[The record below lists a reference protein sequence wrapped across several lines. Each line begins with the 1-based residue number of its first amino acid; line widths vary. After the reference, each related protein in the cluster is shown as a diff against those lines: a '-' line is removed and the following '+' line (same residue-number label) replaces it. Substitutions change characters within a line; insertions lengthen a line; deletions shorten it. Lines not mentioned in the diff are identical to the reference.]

1 MKKKPLLSF
10 WQLWN
15 MSFGYIG
22 IQFGFALQNSN
33 LSRIFE
39 TLGAKQDAIPAL
51 WIAAPLSGLIIQPI
65 IGYMSDRTWNRLG
78 RRKPYFLTGAILAS
92 LALFILPNSPALWVA
107 AGMLWML
114 DASINI
120 TMEPMRAFVG
130 DMLPDE
136 QRTQGFAMQ
145 TFFIGAA
152 SIVGSMLPYM
162 ITNLLKVPNT
172 APEGVI
178 PPSVRFAFYTGGVI
192 YICAVLWTIFTVKEY
207 SPEEQAAFDAHER
220 DEAAKEGNELVLE
233 TKKYYTSGLIYLIAG
248 LIVTF
253 IVYYGKWDKALYI
266 LSLGVAAYGIL
277 KLVTAQLFV
286 GGKRTGLVEII
297 YDMDNMPGA
306 MKQLSLITVLTWF
319 ALFAMWIYSTS
330 AITSNKY
337 NMKVDKAVVDMMRK
351 DIQSVL
357 TQPQIADSIKGQF
370 ETLQEDIKEID
381 RYRPNDNP
389 VTISV
394 NLANHYVDSANQV
407 FSKNEKIELERV
419 QKQYNDGADW
429 VGVLNSVY
437 NGVAAL
443 IAFLLPVLAR
453 RITRVKAHFICL
465 VLGGLGFISIYFF
478 GTPKLL
484 IISEIGIGIAWAGL
498 LTFPYAILS
507 SVVPQKKMGV
517 YMGMFNYFV
526 VIPQILAAAILG
538 LLVRS
543 VFNGNAIYALVLG
556 GISMI
561 IAAVL
566 MLFVKDEKDKVN
578 L

>member
-51 WIAAPLSGLIIQPI
+51 WIAAPLSGLLIQPI
-65 IGYMSDRTWNRLG
+65 IGYMSDRTWNKLG

-130 DMLPDE
+130 DMLADE

-152 SIVGSMLPYM
+152 SIVGSMLPWI
-162 ITNLLKVPNT
+162 ITNLFHISNV
-172 APEGVI
+172 APEGII
-178 PPSVRFAFYTGGVI
+178 PPSVRFAFYIGGII
-192 YICAVLWTIFTVKEY
+192 YITAVLWTIFTVKEY
-207 SPEEQAAFDAHER
+207 SPEELDAFNAHETNN
-220 DEAAKEGNELVLE
+220 AAKEGDEMLLN
-233 TKKYYTSGLIYLIAG
+233 TKKYFSSGLIYLIAG
-248 LIVTF
+248 LVATLI
-253 IVYYGKWDKALYI
+253 IYYDNWDKALYI
-266 LSLGVAAYGIL
+266 LSIGIAAYGIL
-277 KLVTAQLFV
+277 KLLTAQLFV
-286 GGKRTGLVEII
+286 SGKRTGLVEII
-297 YDMDNMPGA
+297 YDMDNMPAA

-319 ALFAMWIYSTS
+319 SLFAMWIYSTS
-330 AITSNKY
+330 AITSTKY
-337 NMKVDKAVVDMMRK
+337 NMKVDKAMVIAMQTDV
-351 DIQSVL
+351 QSVL
-357 TQPQIADSIKGQF
+357 ATTKDKKIAGQF
-370 ETLQEDIKEID
+370 NALQEDLDDINK
-381 RYRPNDNP
+381 YRANDNP

-394 NLANHYVDSANQV
+394 NLANHYTDSTNNV
-407 FSKNEKIELERV
+407 FSAANKTELARV

-443 IAFLLPVLAR
+443 IAFLLPVFAR
-453 RITRVKAHFICL
+453 RFTRVKAHFICL
-465 VLGGLGFISIYFF
+465 LLGGIGFISIYFF
-478 GTPKLL
+478 SSPKLL

-498 LTFPYAILS
+498 LTYPYAILS
-507 SVVPQKKMGV
+507 SVVPQRKMGV
-517 YMGMFNYFV
+517 YMGMFNYFI

-538 LLVRS
+538 LLVRTL
-543 VFNGNAIYALVLG
+543 FNGSAIYALVLG

-561 IAAVL
+561 IAGIL
-566 MLFVKDEKDKVN
+566 MLFVKDEKDKVSI
-578 L
+578 

>member
-65 IGYMSDRTWNRLG
+65 IGYMSDRTWNKLG

-130 DMLPDE
+130 DMLSDE
-136 QRTQGFAMQ
+136 QRTEGFAMQ

-152 SIVGSMLPYM
+152 SVVGSLLPYL
-162 ITNLLKVPNT
+162 ITKLLKVSNT
-172 APEGVI
+172 AAEGVV
-178 PPSVRFAFYTGGVI
+178 PPSVRFAFYTGGII
-192 YICAVLWTIFTVKEY
+192 YICAVLWTIFSTKEY
-207 SPEEQAAFDAHER
+207 SPEELEAFNAHET
-220 DEAAKEGNELVLE
+220 DDAAKEGDEMLLN
-233 TKKYYTSGLIYLIAG
+233 TKKYYGTGSIYMILGLIA
-248 LIVTF
+248 TC
-253 IVYYGKWDKALYI
+253 IVYHFDWDKALYI
-266 LSLGVAAYGIL
+266 LSIAISAYGIL
-277 KLVTAQLFV
+277 QLITARLFV
-286 GGKRTGLVEII
+286 AGHRSGLVEII
-297 YDMDNMPGA
+297 YDMNNMPKG
-306 MKQLSLITVLTWF
+306 MTQLALVTLFTWF
-319 ALFAMWIYSTS
+319 SLFAMWIYSTN
-330 AITSNKY
+330 AITTTKY
-337 NMKVDKAVVDMMRK
+337 NMKVDKAMVAVMQN
-351 DIQSVL
+351 DIKSVL
-357 TQPQIADSIKGQF
+357 AQPRLADSTKSKFGS
-370 ETLQEDIKEID
+370 LQDDINEINK
-381 RYRPNDNP
+381 YRPNDNP

-394 NLANHYVDSANQV
+394 NLANHYADSANTV
-407 FSKNEKIELERV
+407 FSVKDKPELARV
-419 QKQYNDGADW
+419 AKQYNDGADW
-429 VGVLNSVY
+429 VGVLNGVY

-443 IAFLLPVLAR
+443 IAFLLPICAK
-453 RITRVKAHFICL
+453 RITRVKTHVLCL
-465 VLGGLGFISIYFF
+465 FAGGIGFISMYIFND
-478 GTPKLL
+478 PKLL
-484 IISEIGIGIAWAGL
+484 IISMVGVGVAWSGL

-507 SVVPQKKMGV
+507 SIVPHRKMGV

-526 VIPQILAAAILG
+526 VIPQIVAAAILG
-538 LLVRS
+538 LFVRTI
-543 VFNGNAIYALVLG
+543 FNGNAIDALVMG
-556 GISMI
+556 GVSML
-561 IAAVL
+561 IAGVL
-566 MLFVKDEKDKVN
+566 MIFVKDKNEA

>member
-130 DMLPDE
+130 DMLADE

-152 SIVGSMLPYM
+152 SIVGSMLPYL

-207 SPEEQAAFDAHER
+207 SPEEQNAFNAHETN
-220 DEAAKEGNELVLE
+220 DAAKEGDELILN
-233 TKKYYTSGLIYLIAG
+233 TKKYYTSGLIYLLTG
-248 LIVTF
+248 LAATI

-266 LSLGVAAYGIL
+266 LSFGVAAYGIL
-277 KLVTAQLFV
+277 KLVTAVLFV
-286 GGKRTGLVEII
+286 SGKRTGLVEII
-297 YDMDNMPGA
+297 YDMDNMPSA

-330 AITSNKY
+330 AITSTKY
-337 NMKVDKAVVDMMRK
+337 NMKVDRTIVDTMK
-351 DIQSVL
+351 NDIRSVL
-357 TQPQIADSIKGQF
+357 SQPSITDSVRKEFQ
-370 ETLQEDIKEID
+370 TLQEDIKEVD
-381 RYRPNDNP
+381 TYRPNDNP
-389 VTISV
+389 VRISV
-394 NLANHYVDSANQV
+394 NLANHYADGVNNV
-407 FSKNEKIELERV
+407 FPADNKAELIRV
-419 QKQYNDGADW
+419 QQEYNDGADW

-443 IAFLLPVLAR
+443 IAFLLPIVAR
-453 RITRVKAHFICL
+453 RLTRVRTHFICL

-538 LLVRS
+538 LLVRTL
-543 VFNGNAIYALVLG
+543 FNGNAIYALVLG

-561 IAAVL
+561 IAGIL
-566 MLFVKDEKDKVN
+566 MLFVKDEKDKVS

>member
-51 WIAAPLSGLIIQPI
+51 WIAAPLSGLLIQPI
-65 IGYMSDRTWNRLG
+65 IGYMSDRTWNKLG

-130 DMLPDE
+130 DMLADE

-152 SIVGSMLPYM
+152 SIVGSMLPWI
-162 ITNLLKVPNT
+162 ITNLFHISNV
-172 APEGVI
+172 APEGII
-178 PPSVRFAFYTGGVI
+178 PPSVRFAFYIGGII
-192 YICAVLWTIFTVKEY
+192 YITAVLWTIFTVKEY
-207 SPEEQAAFDAHER
+207 SPEEQDAFNAHETN
-220 DEAAKEGNELVLE
+220 DAVKEGDGLILN

-248 LIVTF
+248 LLATF
-253 IVYYGKWDKALYI
+253 IIYKGNWDKALYI
-266 LSLGVAAYGIL
+266 LSIGIAAYGIL
-277 KLVTAQLFV
+277 KLLTAQLFV
-286 GGKRTGLVEII
+286 SGKRNGLVEII
-297 YDMDNMPGA
+297 SDMDNMPPA

-319 ALFAMWIYSTS
+319 SLFAMWIYSTS
-330 AITSNKY
+330 AITTTKY
-337 NMKVDKAVVDMMRK
+337 NMKVDKAIVTAMQNDV
-351 DIQSVL
+351 QSVL
-357 TQPQIADSIKGQF
+357 ANTKDKKTEDQFKALKADI
-370 ETLQEDIKEID
+370 EDINK
-381 RYRPNDNP
+381 YRATDNP

-394 NLANHYVDSANQV
+394 NLANHYADSTNNV
-407 FSKNEKIELERV
+407 FSAANKIELARV
-419 QKQYNDGADW
+419 QKEYNDGADW

-443 IAFLLPVLAR
+443 IAFLLPVFAR
-453 RITRVKAHFICL
+453 RFTRVKAHFVCL
-465 VLGGLGFISIYFF
+465 LLGGIGFISIYFF
-478 GTPKLL
+478 HSPKLL

-498 LTFPYAILS
+498 LTYPYAILS
-507 SVVPQKKMGV
+507 SVVPQRKMGV

-526 VIPQILAAAILG
+526 VIPQIMAAAILG
-538 LLVRS
+538 LLVRTL
-543 VFNGNAIYALVLG
+543 FNGNAIYALVLG
-556 GISMI
+556 GIAMI
-561 IAAVL
+561 IAGIL
-566 MLFVKDEKDKVN
+566 MLFVKDEKDKVSI
-578 L
+578 